1 MTSEDPQ
8 AAAGTCQIPD
18 TYTRRW
24 TPRRVEKPV
33 EGPETAQPPH
43 RPRVASRDRVAV
55 GGAALAL
62 PGEPYPT
69 PPLDIPSSPEG
80 RRELANRPHRRWAV
94 CRTSRSAALLTRAEV
109 LNVLYLSNF

>member
-33 EGPETAQPPH
+33 EGPEK
-43 RPRVASRDRVAV
+43 R
-55 GGAALAL
+55 
-62 PGEPYPT
+62 
-69 PPLDIPSSPEG
+69 
-80 RRELANRPHRRWAV
+80 NRPIARGWLAAIGSRWEAPRRL
-94 CRTSRSAALLTRAEV
+94 CRGSPTRRSV
-109 LNVLYLSNF
+109 